1 MTATSLEAGPG
12 ASPVDDAPLVAVDL
26 RALVPE
32 ATGIGVYTRSLL
44 AALAARPEPL
54 RYIGMAHA
62 EPRGAAA
69 VAAAGIPVEVQPAP
83 LGVWWQQRTLPR
95 RLARGDVDLLF
106 SPLQTLPL
114 SCPVPAVVTVHDL
127 TVLLRPEDHRF
138 KVRWSQIPFLAR
150 SLARARRVIAVSR
163 ATADDL
169 LFQFPECRGK
179 VRVIHE
185 GVAPEFRPAAPE
197 EIERIRGELGAPR
210 GYLLFVGTLEP
221 RKNLA
226 TLLTAWEALAAADPD
241 FPPLL
246 LAGGEGWHS
255 RSLRRRIAAL
265 APLGLR
271 HVGRVEDRRLVE
283 LFQGATAFVYPSL
296 YEGFGLPVLEAMACG
311 VPCVTSDVSSLPEVA
326 GRAALT
332 VDPRDAAALAAAVS
346 RLVTDRALAA
356 ALAAR
361 GVERAAGF
369 TWERA
374 AAETEE
380 TLREALQ
387 APDSAVD

>member
-1 MTATSLEAGPG
+1 VSPPRPTSPT
-12 ASPVDDAPLVAVDL
+12 VAVDL

-32 ATGIGVYTRSLL
+32 ATGIGIYTRSLL
-44 AALAARPEPL
+44 TALARRPRPL
-54 RYIGMAHA
+54 RYLGMAHA
-62 EPRGAAA
+62 RPRGTAE
-69 VAAAGIPVEVQPAP
+69 VEAAGIEVEVQPAP
-83 LGVWWQQRTLPR
+83 LGVWWQQWALPR
-95 RLARGDVDLLF
+95 RLRRGDVDLLF

-138 KVRWSQIPFLAR
+138 KVRWSQLPFLAR
-150 SLARARRVIAVSR
+150 SLARARRVIAVSH

-169 LFQFPECRGK
+169 LFQFPDCRGK
-179 VRVIHE
+179 LRVIHH
-185 GVAPEFRPAAPE
+185 GVDPASRPAAAEPVARLRE
-197 EIERIRGELGAPR
+197 ELGAPR
-210 GYLLFVGTLEP
+210 GYLLFVGPLEP

-226 TLLTAWEALAAADPD
+226 PLLTAWESRAADAPD

-255 RSLRRRIAAL
+255 RRLRRRIAAL
-265 APLGLR
+265 RPRGLR
-271 HVGRVEDRRLVE
+271 HLGRVDAGRLVE
-283 LFQGATAFVYPSL
+283 LFQAATAFAYPSL

-311 VPCVTSDVSSLPEVA
+311 VPCVTSDLSSLPEVA

-332 VDPRDAAALAAAVS
+332 VDPRNAAALAAALR
-346 RLVTDRALAA
+346 RLVADRALAA
-356 ALAAR
+356 ELAGR

-369 TWERA
+369 TWQRA

-380 TLREALQ
+380 TLRDALDDGRS
-387 APDSAVD
+387 ATDLAVD